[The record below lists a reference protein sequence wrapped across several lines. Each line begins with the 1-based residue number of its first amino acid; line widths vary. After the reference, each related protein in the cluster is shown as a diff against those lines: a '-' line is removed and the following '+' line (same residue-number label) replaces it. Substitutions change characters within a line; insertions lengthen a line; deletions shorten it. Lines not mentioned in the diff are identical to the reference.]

1 MKKNPNDPI
10 DPRSPLDKG
19 VKDADMETMVV
30 IAVCVLVV
38 IFIVLGAVIVTGLM
52 FSGWWS

>member
-1 MKKNPNDPI
+1 MKKNPNDQI
-10 DPRSPLDKG
+10 DKG

-38 IFIVLGAVIVTGLM
+38 IFIVLAGFLIGLM
-52 FSGWWS
+52 FSRWWWS

>member
-1 MKKNPNDPI
+1 MKKNPKDPI
-10 DPRSPLDKG
+10 DKG